1 MIADVRKLYKKTS
14 TREKFLLLLF
24 IGAIAA
30 VWLSY
35 SFSRY
40 NAGFNLLFGTKTSI
54 ESYRMILSQ
63 KDLVEAQLIEKS
75 SELDSSKTLS
85 STELLGRI
93 SEIIKPMEIENY
105 TINSPQTEAGEL
117 FTFHNVR
124 LNVNR
129 ADKEAVVRLSEK
141 LKTLVPYVT
150 LDRITMNS
158 DRSDTNLMNVQFYIS
173 SLEMTASSQ

>member
-1 MIADVRKLYKKTS
+1 MIADLRKLYKKTS

-24 IGAIAA
+24 IGAIAI
-30 VWLSY
+30 VWMSY

-40 NAGFNLLFGTKTSI
+40 NTGFKLLFGTQTQI
-54 ESYRMILSQ
+54 EAYEMILSQ
-63 KDLVEAQLIEKS
+63 KDYVETQLIEKS

-93 SEIIKPMEIENY
+93 SELIKPMDIENY
-105 TINSPQTEAGEL
+105 TINSPQTESGAL
-117 FTFHNVR
+117 FTFHNIR
-124 LNVNR
+124 LSVNR
-129 ADKEAVVRLSEK
+129 ADKEEVLRLSEK

-158 DRSDTNLMNVQFYIS
+158 DRSDSNLMNVQFFIS
-173 SLEMTASSQ
+173 SLEMSASP

>member
-1 MIADVRKLYKKTS
+1 MIADLRKLYKKTN

-24 IGAIAA
+24 IGAIAI
-30 VWLSY
+30 VWMSY

-40 NAGFNLLFGTKTSI
+40 NNGFRLLFGTQTQI
-54 ESYRMILSQ
+54 EAYEMILSQ
-63 KDLVEAQLIEKS
+63 KDLVESQLIEKS

-93 SEIIKPMEIENY
+93 SELTKPMDIENY
-105 TINSPQTEAGEL
+105 TINSPQTETGAL
-117 FTFHNVR
+117 FTFHNIR
-124 LNVNR
+124 LSVNR
-129 ADKEAVVRLSEK
+129 ADKEEVLRLSEK

-158 DRSDTNLMNVQFYIS
+158 DRSDSNLMNVQFFIS
-173 SLEMTASSQ
+173 SLEMSAFPQ